1 MSDLHV
7 RTETT
12 RGVVHAAVITEALS
26 EDRVCTIVADNI
38 CDALSKDA
46 PSCLLDAQQLR
57 YCTSTGIGCL
67 VRIHNAC
74 RAAKGRLVIVNLDP
88 MIADSIKIARL
99 DRLFTIAKDDKAAR
113 KALA

>member
-1 MSDLHV
+1 MTDLHV
-7 RTETT
+7 RTETA
-12 RGVVHAAVITEALS
+12 GSVVHATVTTEALS
-26 EDRVCTIVADNI
+26 EDRVCNIVAEDI
-38 CDALSKDA
+38 CAAISDQS
-46 PSCLLDAQQLR
+46 PSCLLDAEHLR

-74 RAAKGRLVIVNLDP
+74 RAAKGRLVITNLDP